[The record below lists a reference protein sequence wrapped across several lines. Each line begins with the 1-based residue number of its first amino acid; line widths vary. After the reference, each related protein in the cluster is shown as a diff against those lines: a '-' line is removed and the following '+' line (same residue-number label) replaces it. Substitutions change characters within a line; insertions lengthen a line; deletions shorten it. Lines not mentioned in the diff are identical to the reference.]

1 MRIHDYATTKGTP
14 WHVLGG
20 ALFSLL
26 AGPFLSAALWGLC
39 MVAYQLYDS
48 LPRECADWQHTKWDL
63 LETGAG
69 ALFTSIS
76 IKALGAI
83 A

>member
-1 MRIHDYATTKGTP
+1 MRIHDYSPTKGTP

-20 ALFSLL
+20 VLFSLL

-48 LPRECADWQHTKWDL
+48 LPKQCLEWSHTKWDL
-63 LETGAG
+63 LETGLG
-69 ALFTSIS
+69 ALFTGMIVRMME
-76 IKALGAI
+76 AA